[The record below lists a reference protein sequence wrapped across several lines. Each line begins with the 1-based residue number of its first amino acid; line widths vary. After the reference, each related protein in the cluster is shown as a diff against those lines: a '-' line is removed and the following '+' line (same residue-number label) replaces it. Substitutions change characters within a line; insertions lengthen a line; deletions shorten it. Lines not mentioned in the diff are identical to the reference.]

1 MVLLN
6 NFEFLVENL
15 KQHIK
20 LDQVQLLCV
29 VVECFINAVVL
40 QQKGIEIQDEFGDE
54 KDLDDIS
61 VRMSSLFE
69 NLSRSLASFIERK
82 TPHFFGYN
90 WHARW
95 QQEMQVIN
103 YIFCIYIQ
111 GISKFTGG
119 KFSLN

>member
-6 NFEFLVENL
+6 NIEFLVENL
-15 KQHIK
+15 NQHLK

-29 VVECFINAVVL
+29 VVECFIKAVVL
-40 QQKGIEIQDEFGDE
+40 QQKGIEIQDEFGGE

-82 TPHFFGYN
+82 THHFFGYN

-103 YIFCIYIQ
+103 YIFFIYIQ
-111 GISKFTGG
+111 GISRFTGE